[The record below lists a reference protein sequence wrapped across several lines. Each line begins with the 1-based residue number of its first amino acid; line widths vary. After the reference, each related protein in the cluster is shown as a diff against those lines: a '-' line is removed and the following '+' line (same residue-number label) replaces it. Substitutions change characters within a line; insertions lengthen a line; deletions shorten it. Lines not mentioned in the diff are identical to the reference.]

1 VFVDVFSMTDLCHQD
16 HKGIIM
22 NFINNS
28 IISRSDFVK
37 IVVALHFCCSR
48 VRQVFSKSIN
58 FSLYSSQFLFGKL
71 FQVFFNIGSEL
82 YVYIMLKAQLFPE
95 LLGRNVLTRF
105 FNGLHGIGNIYAVF

>member
-1 VFVDVFSMTDLCHQD
+1 MLETGDRRSREMFVDVFSMTDLCHQD

-82 YVYIMLKAQLFPE
+82 YCVYHVKGPAFSRTARPE
-95 LLGRNVLTRF
+95 CPHPVL
-105 FNGLHGIGNIYAVF
+105 